1 MGKQSILTPYR
12 LVDWDTV
19 KKTAPRRQK
28 RKVMHPRVNAE
39 FELTKRDHEL
49 RPDWL
54 WLCNY
59 PGTLM
64 QMYLFNTGS
73 SLKD

>member
-1 MGKQSILTPYR
+1 
-12 LVDWDTV
+12 VDWKRIT
-19 KKTAPRRQK
+19 KHAPEREK
-28 RKVMHPRVNAE
+28 RKIKHPAVYAE
-39 FELTKRDHEL
+39 FELTHRAHETG
-49 RPDWL
+49 PDWL

-73 SLKD
+73 SLKN